1 MSGIVLPALD
11 TALDCSVAPGYSA
24 LGYWLRGLRWDNA
37 VAGRLDGGAAVVTGE
52 SSGLG
57 VAAVEGLARAGARVH
72 LVVRDRERGERARD
86 EVLQR
91 LGAAA
96 DLRVALCDLAE
107 LESVARLG
115 ADLAEREPDLAVL
128 VNNAGVL
135 AERRE
140 RSSSGAELT
149 FATNVL
155 GPFALTELLLPPCAR
170 ARRGAWSTCPRAGC
184 TRRGSTAPTCS
195 WTRRT
200 STARRLYAH
209 TKRAEVVLNELWSA
223 REGAT
228 GVRLSRHAPGLGRH
242 AGPAALAAPFH
253 RLTRPLLRD
262 ARAGR
267 RHHRLAGHRA
277 RRRGFRAAGSGTT
290 GARGPRRLRTRIDQ
304 GPPGLW
310 RIQRLAT
317 PMSRVAVVGAGVAG
331 LVAAYE
337 LTGRPRRHLFEARAH
352 AGGHT
357 NTVAVE
363 TEGGR
368 TTSTPASS
376 SSTTATTP
384 TSKRCWPSSASPTPA
399 VPHELLGLRRPRP
412 LRVLRHPLGPLR
424 PPRPPR
430 SARASSAC
438 CATGAAS
445 TARRGR

>member
-37 VAGRLDGGAAVVTGE
+37 VAGRLDGGAAVVTGA

-107 LESVARLG
+107 LESVARLA

-155 GPFALTELLLPPCAR
+155 GPFALTELLLPALRAGTPGRVVTVSSGGMYTARLDGADLQLDHRTFRRPALLRPHQAGRGRPQRALER
-170 ARRGAWSTCPRAGC
+170 ARGRGRRALC
-184 TRRGSTAPTCS
+184 
-195 WTRRT
+195 
-200 STARRLYAH
+200 
-209 TKRAEVVLNELWSA
+209 
-223 REGAT
+223 
-228 GVRLSRHAPGLGRH
+228 RHAPGLGRH
-242 AGPAALAAPFH
+242 AGPAALAAPLPPAH
-253 RLTRPLLRD
+253 AAGAARRPP
-262 ARAGR
+262 GR

-277 RRRGFRAAGSGTT
+277 RGRGSGRQVL
-290 GARGPRRLRTRIDQ
+290 ARPAPPAHPPAAAHARIGR
-304 GPPGLW
+304 GPPGAVA
-310 RIQRLAT
+310 RVPAAGE

-337 LTGRPRRHLFEARAH
+337 LDKAGHDVHLFEAAGH
-352 AGGHT
+352 AGGHA

-363 TEGGR
+363 TEAGTYDVDTGFVVLQR
-368 TTSTPASS
+368 PQL
-376 SSTTATTP
+376 P
-384 TSKRCWPSSASPTPA
+384 Q
-399 VPHELLGLRRPRP
+399 LR
-412 LRVLRHPLGPLR
+412 
-424 PPRPPR
+424 
-430 SARASSAC
+430 
-438 CATGAAS
+438 AA
-445 TARRGR
+445 ARRARGRRRSRPT